1 MDRIVFLMYHELE
14 LPGRAL
20 CQSAP
25 GYTRYILKA
34 RNFRAQLAWLKDAG
48 WRGFS
53 VSTALDFP
61 AQPGVAITFDDGCE
75 TDLITVAP
83 LLKEF
88 GFEATFYVTSGLLG
102 TPGYLSP
109 QQLQELSR
117 LGFEIGC
124 HSMTHAYLSDLSES
138 ALHREIMQAK
148 EHLEQIL
155 SKPIGHFSCP
165 GGRYNQRAIET
176 AQRAGYRTLATSRRH
191 ANSRRTPRF
200 ELGRV
205 AIMRDTAINTF
216 ERICRGEGLR
226 RLQLIDL
233 MRTGAKWMLGN
244 SSYDTFRTIFL
255 GRNK

>member
-14 LPGRAL
+14 LSGRAL

-25 GYTRYILKA
+25 GYTRYILQVGD
-34 RNFRAQLAWLKDAG
+34 FRAQMAWLKDAG

-61 AQPGVAITFDDGCE
+61 GEPGVVITFDDGCE
-75 TDLITVAP
+75 TDLITAAP

-88 GFEATFYVTSGLLG
+88 GFEATFYVTTGLLG

-109 QQLQELSR
+109 QQLQELGR

-124 HSMTHAYLSDLSES
+124 HSMTHAYLSDSSES
-138 ALHREIMQAK
+138 ELQREIVEAK
-148 EHLEQIL
+148 QRLEQIL
-155 SKPIGHFSCP
+155 SQPIEHFSCP

-191 ANSRRTPRF
+191 ANSRRTPQF

-205 AIMRDTAINTF
+205 AVMRDTTINAF

-226 RLQLIDL
+226 RLQLIDF
-233 MRTGAKWMLGN
+233 MRTGAKSMLGN
-244 SSYDTFRTIFL
+244 SSYDTFRALFL

>member
-25 GYTRYILKA
+25 GYTRYILKVGD
-34 RNFRAQLAWLKDAG
+34 FRAQLAWLKAAG

-61 AQPGVAITFDDGCE
+61 AEPGVVITFDDGCE
-75 TDLITVAP
+75 TDLITAAP
-83 LLKEF
+83 LLREF

-109 QQLQELSR
+109 QQVQELSH

-138 ALHREIMQAK
+138 ALHREIVQAK
-148 EHLEQIL
+148 QRLEQIL
-155 SKPIGHFSCP
+155 SKPIEHFSCP
-165 GGRYNQRAIET
+165 GGRYNQRVVET
-176 AQRAGYRTLATSRRH
+176 AQHAGYRTLATSRRH

-205 AIMRDTAINTF
+205 AVMRDTALNSF

-233 MRTGAKWMLGN
+233 MRTGAKSMLGN

>member
-34 RNFRAQLAWLKDAG
+34 GDFRAQMAWLKDAS

-61 AQPGVAITFDDGCE
+61 AEPGVAITFDDGCE

-88 GFEATFYVTSGLLG
+88 EFEATFYVTTGLLG

-165 GGRYNQRAIET
+165 GALCRFDSALIVP
-176 AQRAGYRTLATSRRH
+176 AAGAGKMHNRFTENLFQTLFRLHNFPMQRTLAQVR
-191 ANSRRTPRF
+191 
-200 ELGRV
+200 
-205 AIMRDTAINTF
+205 
-216 ERICRGEGLR
+216 
-226 RLQLIDL
+226 
-233 MRTGAKWMLGN
+233 
-244 SSYDTFRTIFL
+244 
-255 GRNK
+255 